1 MAWLVE
7 RKEVISAI
15 NKVRGLGFGD
25 AKLVYDEISK
35 VMYYQYLRDEDIKMV
50 KEVHNLGDDFR
61 KHLDFLKHDGII
73 HFENPISSTY
83 DEELEAQ
90 LEIQRF
96 HSKYKEAISW
106 MATLGE
112 KEKELIKVLIEA
124 NICRAN

>member
-7 RKEVISAI
+7 RKEAISAI

-25 AKLVYDEISK
+25 AKLVYEEISK
-35 VMYYQYLRDEDIKMV
+35 VMAYQYLRDEDIKMV
-50 KEVHNLGDDFR
+50 KERHNLGDDFR
-61 KHLDFLKHDGII
+61 KHLDFLKSDGII
-73 HFENPISSTY
+73 RFENPITKEY
-83 DEELEAQ
+83 DAELETQ

-96 HSKYKEAISW
+96 HSKYKEATIW

-112 KEKELIKVLIEA
+112 NEKELIKVLIEA